1 MDRETLN
8 MILDTLDKFEKDWL
22 SAEKKLE
29 LDKEGRFPEE
39 IIRFML
45 SPEMALH
52 LVFIP
57 EEYGGL
63 GAGASDIALIS
74 ERMAKMDLAIATS
87 FLGICLGMDPL
98 RVGATEEQKEKFIR
112 RIAEEGLIVA
122 YCVTEPEAGSNVQ
135 AIRTKAERVY
145 ENGVLKGYKLNGTK
159 QFITNGCVADMYT
172 ILARAPDGPSFF
184 IAEKGE
190 KGLITGR
197 DEDKHGIR
205 ASNTCALSFEDLYVP
220 KENLIGLKEGEGLKQ
235 ANEVFG
241 YTRLMVAT
249 FGLGAGTASLERVI
263 KYSKERVQF
272 GTKLS
277 EKQGYTHRFIAPNA
291 VKLEAARAYIEKVA
305 KRIDKGEKD
314 LHAEGSIAK
323 YFSSE
328 IADSIAND
336 GIQALGGYGY
346 MREYEVEKIKR
357 DARILTI
364 YEGTSEIQ
372 RNIIST
378 FRMRDTVRSKGEF
391 YSRMA
396 DSLEKIPEDTYG
408 PALSKGI
415 RILNE
420 LIKEIRKQKLSKE
433 QHILFLLADIITWC
447 EIADSLCHKAADGE
461 DFIKAASR
469 LFVKE
474 AMEKLFVNGITIAY
488 GCGKK
493 LTVGDEIKKID
504 FSYLSKN
511 YLEDMNLV
519 SKTVLERI

>member
-241 YTRLMVAT
+241 YTRLMVAC
-249 FGLGAGTASLERVI
+249 LL
-263 KYSKERVQF
+263 
-272 GTKLS
+272 
-277 EKQGYTHRFIAPNA
+277 YTS
-291 VKLEAARAYIEKVA
+291 
-305 KRIDKGEKD
+305 D
-314 LHAEGSIAK
+314 
-323 YFSSE
+323 
-328 IADSIAND
+328 
-336 GIQALGGYGY
+336 
-346 MREYEVEKIKR
+346 
-357 DARILTI
+357 
-364 YEGTSEIQ
+364 
-372 RNIIST
+372 
-378 FRMRDTVRSKGEF
+378 
-391 YSRMA
+391 
-396 DSLEKIPEDTYG
+396 
-408 PALSKGI
+408 
-415 RILNE
+415 
-420 LIKEIRKQKLSKE
+420 
-433 QHILFLLADIITWC
+433 
-447 EIADSLCHKAADGE
+447 AADE
-461 DFIKAASR
+461 
-469 LFVKE
+469 
-474 AMEKLFVNGITIAY
+474 
-488 GCGKK
+488 
-493 LTVGDEIKKID
+493 
-504 FSYLSKN
+504 
-511 YLEDMNLV
+511 
-519 SKTVLERI
+519 